1 MWCLVCL
8 CLGSGANSVKGTPY
22 WMAPEVITQTGH
34 GRQADIW
41 SVACTVIEMAT
52 GKPPWSQYG
61 SQVSAMFHIAKSKG
75 PPMIPEDLSPDCKD
89 FLYLCFNR
97 NWRQRPQASTLLQH
111 PFLAGVVVRSMP
123 ATVAPRAPDVVR
135 QSHQHVIS
143 AVRNP
148 EELSRGR
155 DDLRMTA
162 VSAPVVEEGTA
173 TSPDPSEK
181 RVENGVR
188 ESRIMNEPYQARPRR
203 QLNLDGVATN
213 NNGTTNAQGIRR
225 ASAGHQ
231 EEHIK
236 ANSKRPVMRASAPVF
251 PLADRGEPD
260 NFKRAAS
267 SRPPLPAVGECGQNG
282 DTKDGRQSISEKS
295 CASQQSSGSLPS
307 SSKEEQELYASFI
320 MSPNGI
326 NAMSLASL
334 GDQSISKSG
343 TSSKQYSS
351 GGSIVSGSSFNPVVE
366 PEGAQQQARQ
376 AIDSLKVALAAS
388 EDDRRIHSREEQ
400 RHSQAASLASSGS
413 AGESARHNTFS
424 TSGEASKSTGAGRS
438 AGVSDGPIVY
448 TIAADAS
455 NDSSVPGLPWDAG
468 RSSWSLSSRP
478 MSTTSSAFNSRSI
491 SLSNG
496 QSTGFSKS
504 TVSSKSSGS
513 HGVTNGTFASRELRS
528 SSSDVEKSIASEERS
543 FQRSRSGSL
552 SSQSSESARG
562 HTSTTSSCGEE
573 LPRKLSSLRSS
584 GRNDSEKLKSDA
596 IVPVKSKEFQT
607 PRRYRGSMS
616 GANTPVGPSPCRI
629 PRPPPYHGP
638 ASPPCG
644 TTGIKRAD
652 SSGNNMASKTYT
664 ANGPVSMTPRRSLPA
679 TPRRNPSPAKRAS
692 MAASNGGECIGTY
705 EQQHLKQLEMKRA
718 GPFAGRSTPS
728 RTPRPADA
736 SRYTTPRKRE
746 PSSHVSASVS
756 AIPSARKASRT
767 PAPGAR
773 SEQQFVVPR

>member
-1 MWCLVCL
+1 MFL
-8 CLGSGANSVKGTPY
+8 CSGSGANSVKGTPY

-111 PFLAGVVVRSMP
+111 PFLADVVVRSVP
-123 ATVAPRAPDVVR
+123 PTVTPRGHDVAR
-135 QSHQHVIS
+135 QSHQQHVIS

-162 VSAPVVEEGTA
+162 VSAPVVQEGTA
-173 TSPDPSEK
+173 TSPDPPEK
-181 RVENGVR
+181 RVEDAGIR
-188 ESRIMNEPYQARPRR
+188 ESRIMNESYQARPRR
-203 QLNLDGVATN
+203 QLNLDAVATN
-213 NNGTTNAQGIRR
+213 NDMTSAQGSRR

-231 EEHIK
+231 HEKIK
-236 ANSKRPVMRASAPVF
+236 SNSKRPVVRASAPVF
-251 PLADRGEPD
+251 PLADRYDVE
-260 NFKRAAS
+260 NFKREGS
-267 SRPPLPAVGECGQNG
+267 SRPPLPAVGEGNQKNG
-282 DTKDGRQSISEKS
+282 NNKDGRQSIGEEKIS
-295 CASQQSSGSLPS
+295 ASRQSSGSNP
-307 SSKEEQELYASFI
+307 SSKEEHEHYSSFI

-326 NAMSLASL
+326 NAMSLASQ

-351 GGSIVSGSSFNPVVE
+351 GGSIVSGSSFNPIVE
-366 PEGAQQQARQ
+366 PEGAQQQARL
-376 AIDSLKVALAAS
+376 AIDSLKVALAGT
-388 EDDRRIHSREEQ
+388 EDDRHIHSREEQ
-400 RHSQAASLASSGS
+400 RHSQAASLASSKSSEGLT
-413 AGESARHNTFS
+413 RRNMLS
-424 TSGEASKSTGAGRS
+424 TSGEAHKSSGAGRS
-438 AGVSDGPIVY
+438 AGISDGPIVY

-455 NDSSVPGLPWDAG
+455 DDSSVPGLPWDAG
-468 RSSWSLSSRP
+468 NSSWSLSSRP
-478 MSTTSSAFNSRSI
+478 VSNTTSSAFNSRSI

-496 QSTGFSKS
+496 QSTGVSKS
-504 TVSSKSSGS
+504 TVTSRSSGS
-513 HGVTNGTFASRELRS
+513 RDGTKGAFVSRQLQS
-528 SSSDVEKSIASEERS
+528 SSSDVEKSIASEKS
-543 FQRSRSGSL
+543 SQRSRSGSF
-552 SSQSSESARG
+552 SSQSSDATRG
-562 HTSTTSSCGEE
+562 HASTSSSYGEE

-584 GRNDSEKLKSDA
+584 GRDDSDKLKSEV
-596 IVPVKSKEFQT
+596 IVPLKSNEFQT

-616 GANTPVGPSPCRI
+616 GASTPVGASPCRI

-638 ASPPCG
+638 ASPTSG
-644 TTGIKRAD
+644 VNKAD
-652 SSGNNMASKTYT
+652 VSGNSMAGKIYGMN
-664 ANGPVSMTPRRSLPA
+664 APLSMTPRRSLPA
-679 TPRRNPSPAKRAS
+679 TPRRNPSPVKRAS
-692 MAASNGGECIGTY
+692 MPASNGGDCIGTY

-718 GPFAGRSTPS
+718 GPFSGRSTPS

-746 PSSHVSASVS
+746 PASHVSASVS

-773 SEQQFVVPR
+773 SEQQFVIPR